1 MLMIVCPF
9 IITSSS
15 TSQVM
20 RVYYDRLVDDTDK
33 SWLYNYLREISPK
46 HLGDDFN
53 VLFQH
58 LDFDKDGKVRIYFCL
73 ILKANVIVCKI

>member
-1 MLMIVCPF
+1 MLMIVCHF
-9 IITSSS
+9 LITSSF

-46 HLGDDFN
+46 HLGDDFY

-73 ILKANVIVCKI
+73 FLKNQML